1 MQWQKKYYMVRKE
14 VKQREKSQEVNC
26 PYTPIPF
33 YEMKFLQGEKKKVA
47 ELLMEKDKQIYLTLK

>member
-33 YEMKFLQGEKKKVA
+33 YEMKFLQDEKKKGA
-47 ELLMEKDKQIYLTLK
+47 ELLMEKDK